1 MRSVCFYFHI
11 HQPFRLKRYRFFDIG
26 NDHYYFDDFTN
37 DDIITRL
44 AETSYIPM
52 CDTLLDIIR
61 TSNGGFKCAIGLSGT
76 AVEQMQLYVP
86 ELIDRLKALA
96 DTGCVEFLS
105 GTYAHSLSSLESP
118 EEFRRE
124 VYKHDEMIRNLF
136 GKTPETFANTELI
149 YDDDI
154 AGEVLSMGFRN
165 CITVGAK
172 HIMGWKSPNYL
183 YQSETAPDLRLLITN
198 DKLADDVARNF
209 NNPSW
214 PAYPL
219 TADKYMD
226 WIAAFPEQEQ
236 IVNLYFPM
244 DVFGSFLPA
253 NTGIFQFMK
262 ALPQFA
268 AERGIRFVTPSEA
281 VSMLKPVGM
290 LSQKE
295 RVSLCDDR
303 QLKQDWEYLQSS
315 DHFFYMSTK
324 NMADGAS
331 HAAFS
336 PYDSP
341 FSAFINY
348 MNVLADFLVRVEEQ
362 YPDGIDNEELNS
374 LLLTIRNQAAEIT
387 SLNKEVKSLR
397 SSINPDDE
405 DLPAEKPAPVK
416 KRATKKAPAKKTATR
431 KAEQ

>member
-1 MRSVCFYFHI
+1 
-11 HQPFRLKRYRFFDIG
+11 
-26 NDHYYFDDFTN
+26 
-37 DDIITRL
+37 
-44 AETSYIPM
+44 M
-52 CDTLLDIIR
+52 CDTLLDMIR

-183 YQSETAPDLRLLITN
+183 YQAETAPDLRLLITN

-226 WIAAFPEQEQ
+226 
-236 IVNLYFPM
+236 
-244 DVFGSFLPA
+244 
-253 NTGIFQFMK
+253 
-262 ALPQFA
+262 
-268 AERGIRFVTPSEA
+268 
-281 VSMLKPVGM
+281 
-290 LSQKE
+290 LS
-295 RVSLCDDR
+295 LI
-303 QLKQDWEYLQSS
+303 
-315 DHFFYMSTK
+315 H
-324 NMADGAS
+324 
-331 HAAFS
+331 
-336 PYDSP
+336 
-341 FSAFINY
+341 I
-348 MNVLADFLVRVEEQ
+348 
-362 YPDGIDNEELNS
+362 
-374 LLLTIRNQAAEIT
+374 
-387 SLNKEVKSLR
+387 
-397 SSINPDDE
+397 
-405 DLPAEKPAPVK
+405 
-416 KRATKKAPAKKTATR
+416 
-431 KAEQ
+431 